1 MNIIGLIVRQHR
13 YRRITGISALL
24 FLINIAPLFAEKTD
38 VVVLVNGD
46 RITGE
51 IKKLE
56 RGMLE
61 YNTDDM
67 GWVYIDWTKII
78 KISSQNRFDVEL
90 GNGQRH
96 IGSIQEASE
105 PGKMIVSTVEDL
117 VTLDILSVVKISPL
131 ESLFKERFK
140 GYIDVG
146 FNLEKANQFRNW
158 IVGMEISYRT
168 VKWEIKAEGSSY
180 QKSEENIDNISRHK
194 LSLSFSRLMKNRWQL
209 TFLSLAQHNSEL
221 ELKLRTILGVGAG
234 RSVVQTNNMLLLLI
248 GGVVGTREQNM
259 GSEDIQNNA
268 ELLGGINFQAFRRD
282 HPRLDTSLR
291 LLVFPS
297 VTDFGRIRAEFDGRV
312 RYELFKDFFTTLRLL
327 NHFDSRAGDDI
338 ASKNDYGIEVTLS
351 YSFR

>member
-1 MNIIGLIVRQHR
+1 
-13 YRRITGISALL
+13 
-24 FLINIAPLFAEKTD
+24 
-38 VVVLVNGD
+38 
-46 RITGE
+46 
-51 IKKLE
+51 
-56 RGMLE
+56 
-61 YNTDDM
+61 
-67 GWVYIDWTKII
+67 
-78 KISSQNRFDVEL
+78 
-90 GNGQRH
+90 
-96 IGSIQEASE
+96 
-105 PGKMIVSTVEDL
+105 MIVSTVEDL

-146 FNLEKANQFRNW
+146 FNLEKANQFVNW
-158 IVGMEISYRT
+158 IVGMEMTYRT
-168 VKWEIKAEGSSY
+168 IKWEIKAEGSSY

-194 LSLSFSRLMKNRWQL
+194 LSLSFSRLMRNRWQL
-209 TFLSLAQHNSEL
+209 TFLSSAQHNSEL
-221 ELKLRTILGVGAG
+221 ELKLRSTLGVGAG
-234 RSVVQTNNMLLLLI
+234 RNVVQTTNMLLLLI
-248 GGVVGTREQNM
+248 GGVVGTREQNI
-259 GSEDIQNNA
+259 GSEDIQHNA

-338 ASKNDYGIEVTLS
+338 ASKNDYGIEITLS